1 MIQISHHALAFKNE
15 QAYFFK
21 TGKWNAAMPKQ
32 AQGAACTSMCCG
44 CFTGRAGGGALG
56 PMPWGTAP
64 GIPAAMGTL
73 WAATGPRVS
82 IALGSRP
89 AGSKRLT
96 ISARKPWNH
105 CGNKLNRIK
114 KGEKKVS
121 ARNHCRFQK
130 QLTLFSYMFISNYGS
145 INYAGTGNKTC
156 WSWNPKEL
164 DNYLL
169 IHTSGEIVKS

>member
-1 MIQISHHALAFKNE
+1 MECCYA
-15 QAYFFK
+15 K
-21 TGKWNAAMPKQ
+21 TST
-32 AQGAACTSMCCG
+32 GAACTSICCG
-44 CFTGRAGGGALG
+44 CFTGLAGGGALG

-96 ISARKPWNH
+96 VSARKPWNH
-105 CGNKLNRIK
+105 SGNQLSRIK
-114 KGEKKVS
+114 KEKKKIHKSVS
-121 ARNHCRFQK
+121 SKPLQVPKTADLI
-130 QLTLFSYMFISNYGS
+130 QLMFISNYGS

-169 IHTSGEIVKS
+169 IQTSRETVKS